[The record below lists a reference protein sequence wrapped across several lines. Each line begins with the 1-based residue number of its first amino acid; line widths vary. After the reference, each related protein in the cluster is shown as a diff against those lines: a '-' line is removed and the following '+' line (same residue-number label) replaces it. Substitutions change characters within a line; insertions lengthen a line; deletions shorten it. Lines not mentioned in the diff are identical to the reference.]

1 MSMACSLELRV
12 PFVDWEVIE
21 AIASI
26 PSPLCLSACKQL
38 LIDAVP
44 ELPSWVVNRSK
55 RLFAFPF
62 ERWLT
67 GEWHDL
73 LPDFEH
79 NHKKI
84 PLKNWSRRWS
94 LSILQY

>member
-1 MSMACSLELRV
+1 
-12 PFVDWEVIE
+12 VIE

-26 PSPLCLSACKQL
+26 PSPLCLSAGKQL